1 MTIVE
6 PGEGEDHLDLAIAD
20 ISDHWERLSAE
31 WGNRAIEMDQENWRE
46 PRWARAQLLTA
57 AGWPEMGKR
66 NVTVDGNDLV
76 GPATCVSE
84 PSLDDPCTA
93 LCVID
98 RRLSRALQMESYPKF
113 HNEIGVPI
121 VRIGCREFKCIGDKP
136 PQDHPHIYLNMG
148 DASEIICPYCST
160 LFRFDP
166 SLGAHEAD
174 PADCAYG
181 DMD

>member
-1 MTIVE
+1 V
-6 PGEGEDHLDLAIAD
+6 
-20 ISDHWERLSAE
+20 
-31 WGNRAIEMDQENWRE
+31 
-46 PRWARAQLLTA
+46 LT
-57 AGWPEMGKR
+57 
-66 NVTVDGNDLV
+66 
-76 GPATCVSE
+76 E
-84 PSLDDPCTA
+84 PSLGDPCTA

-98 RRLSRALQMESYPKF
+98 RAPKPRAAVEDYPKF

-121 VRIGCREFKCIGDKP
+121 VRVGCREFKCIGAKP

-148 DASEIICPYCST
+148 EASEIVCPYCST

-166 SLGAHEAD
+166 RLGASEAD

>member
-1 MTIVE
+1 MLI
-6 PGEGEDHLDLAIAD
+6 D
-20 ISDHWERLSAE
+20 SAL
-31 WGNRAIEMDQENWRE
+31 WS
-46 PRWARAQLLTA
+46 
-57 AGWPEMGKR
+57 K
-66 NVTVDGNDLV
+66 
-76 GPATCVSE
+76 

-98 RRLSRALQMESYPKF
+98 RTPKRRAEMESYPKF
-113 HNEIGVPI
+113 HNEVGVPV

-148 DASEIICPYCST
+148 AASEIGCPYCST
-160 LFRFDP
+160 LFCFDP